1 MSLKKSD
8 IAKSISLKANT
19 SDYVSK
25 NIVNCFIDLIK
36 SESSLSD
43 VKIANFG
50 TFTNK
55 ISPQRVG
62 RNPKT
67 GEEYIISERIKL
79 NFIVS
84 NKVKEQLN

>member
-8 IAKSISLKANT
+8 IAKNITLKTSIKNSL
-19 SDYVSK
+19 SK
-25 NIVNCFIDLIK
+25 DIVDSFIDIIK
-36 SESSLSD
+36 SESNSLD
-43 VKIANFG
+43 VKISNFG
-50 TFTNK
+50 TFMNK
-55 ISPQRVG
+55 VTPERMG

-67 GEEYIISERIKL
+67 GEEHVITERVKL

>member
-8 IAKSISLKANT
+8 IAKNITLKTSIKNSL
-19 SDYVSK
+19 SK
-25 NIVNCFIDLIK
+25 DIVNCFIDIIK
-36 SESSLSD
+36 SESNSSD
-43 VKIANFG
+43 VKISNFG
-50 TFTNK
+50 TFMNK
-55 ISPQRVG
+55 VTPERMG

-67 GEEYIISERIKL
+67 GEENVITERVKL